1 MSRTLLEEALR
12 LMNAG
17 IEFAI
22 ATVATARGSVPGKE
36 GAKMIVLPDGRQIG
50 TVGGAGLE
58 EKTKALARK
67 CLAEKKGGLFD
78 FDLMYYKEGGLDSLC
93 GGSVRIMVEIMPRHP
108 HVLIC
113 GGGHVGLALAKALGP
128 LEYSYSVLD
137 DRAEFSSRDRFPEA
151 RGLFVAKPEDFF
163 GREDLGPFTHLVIL
177 GYSHQID
184 TAILHEAVKR
194 FPGYIGLICSATKK
208 REMFHR
214 LKARGVT
221 DAELERVDAPLG
233 VPIGAVTPAE
243 IAISIAASVIRH
255 RRQEP
260 ASEGDHAEKAEQA
273 EQPPSR
279 S

>member
-1 MSRTLLEEALR
+1 MSRTVLEEALR
-12 LMNAG
+12 LMDAG

-58 EKTKALARK
+58 EKTKALARE
-67 CLAEKKGGLFD
+67 CLARKKGGIFP
-78 FDLMYYKEGGLDSLC
+78 FDLMYYKDGGLDSLC
-93 GGSVRIMVEIMPRHP
+93 GGTVQIVVEVVPQQP

-113 GGGHVGLALAKALGP
+113 GGGHVGLAVARTLVP
-128 LEYSYSVLD
+128 LEYAYSVLD
-137 DRAEFSSRDRFPEA
+137 DRPEFASRDRFPEA

-163 GREDLGPFTHLVIL
+163 GSEDLGRFTHVLIL

-184 TAILHEAVKR
+184 TAILQEAVKR

-233 VPIGAVTPAE
+233 VPIGAQSPAE
-243 IAISIAASVIRH
+243 IAVSIAASVIRH
-255 RRQEP
+255 RRKGS
-260 ASEGDHAEKAEQA
+260 ASEEEHAEEAEQA
-273 EQPPSR
+273 EKP
-279 S
+279 

>member
-1 MSRTLLEEALR
+1 MSRTVVEEALR
-12 LMNAG
+12 LMDAG

-22 ATVATARGSVPGKE
+22 ATVASARGSVPGKE
-36 GAKMIVLPDGRQIG
+36 GAKMIVQADGRQFG

-58 EKTKALARK
+58 EKTKAFARK
-67 CLAEKKGGLFD
+67 CIAEKKGGIFP

-93 GGSVRIMVEIMPRHP
+93 GGTVQIVVEYIPKLP

-113 GGGHVGLALAKALGP
+113 GGGHVGLAVARALVP
-128 LEYSYSVLD
+128 LEYGYSVLD
-137 DRAEFSSRDRFPEA
+137 DRAEFASRDRFPDA
-151 RGLFVAKPEDFF
+151 RGLHVAKPEEFF
-163 GREDLGPFTHLVIL
+163 GRQDLGPYTHLLIL

-221 DAELERVDAPLG
+221 DAELERVEAPLG
-233 VPIGAVTPAE
+233 VPIGAESPAE
-243 IAISIAASVIRH
+243 IAVSIAASVIRH
-255 RRQEP
+255 RRKGFS
-260 ASEGDHAEKAEQA
+260 SEEEHAEKAGQA
-273 EQPPSR
+273 GPS
-279 S
+279 

>member
-1 MSRTLLEEALR
+1 MSRTILEEALR
-12 LMNAG
+12 LMDAG
-17 IEFAI
+17 VEFAI

-67 CLAEKKGGLFD
+67 CLAEKKGGIFP
-78 FDLMYYKEGGLDSLC
+78 FDLMYYKDGGLDSLC
-93 GGSVRIMVEIMPRHP
+93 GGTVQIVVEIVPQQP

-113 GGGHVGLALAKALGP
+113 GGGHVGLAVAKALAP
-128 LEYSYSVLD
+128 LEYGYSVLD
-137 DRAEFSSRDRFPEA
+137 DRAEFASRDRFPDA
-151 RGLFVAKPEDFF
+151 RGLFVSKPEEFF
-163 GREDLGPFTHLVIL
+163 GGADLGRFTHLLIL

-214 LKARGVT
+214 LKARGVS
-221 DAELERVDAPLG
+221 DSELARVDAPLG
-233 VPIGAVTPAE
+233 VPIGAQTPAE
-243 IAISIAASVIRH
+243 IAVSIAASVIRH
-255 RRQEP
+255 RRGGP
-260 ASEGDHAEKAEQA
+260 AGEEEHAEEAEQA
-273 EQPPSR
+273 EKE
-279 S
+279 